1 MRAQSLELIRA
12 GRALQARSGNR
23 MLCGCPRPYP
33 LRACAAMTAVGA
45 ILACVGDA
53 GPPAGAATIDTL
65 SNGTVLVAN
74 TGTGVWEPETRWT
87 LRETCR
93 IGGIDA
99 EGPEQLNE
107 IVGLASDD
115 LGRVYILDRQAQ
127 DIRVFTRDGLFVR
140 TIGRSGAG
148 PGEFQQANGLLFDR
162 RGHLW
167 VVDPGNGRYSMF
179 DTAGVLIDTRPRP
192 ITSYGYVS
200 DARFTTTGALV
211 EHAFRYLGVSAD
223 GRPDAV
229 PVLVRMNVDTALA
242 VIDTIDTPRAGQNEI
257 FEIRREQNGRLVG
270 MMQMLVPYSPTQQS
284 VLDPQGA
291 IWSGRNDEYRIWKID
306 FDGDSVRA
314 VQNVVELIPVTA
326 EERQEEIDR
335 IREAA
340 GEGARQL
347 DFNRIPEFR
356 PAYRKVLVDD
366 LGYLWV
372 WREAQSDSAAFDIFD
387 PEGQLL
393 GVLETG
399 NRIYEYGPIEV
410 RGRMLTAV
418 VRDELDIPSVVCFTI
433 EGRPAATELRN

>member
-1 MRAQSLELIRA
+1 MTQRSMHSIRLL
-12 GRALQARSGNR
+12 RTP
-23 MLCGCPRPYP
+23 PR
-33 LRACAAMTAVGA
+33 LRVFTAMTAVA
-45 ILACVGDA
+45 ALLACVGDA
-53 GPPAGAATIDTL
+53 GPPAGTATIDTL

-74 TGTGVWEPETRWT
+74 TGTGVWEPETQWT

-127 DIRVFTRDGLFVR
+127 DIRVFTRDGSFVR

-148 PGEFQQANGLLFDR
+148 PGEFQRANGILFDP

-167 VVDPGNGRYSMF
+167 VVDPGNARYSMF

-192 ITSYGYVS
+192 ITSYGYLS

-223 GRPDAV
+223 GRPEAV
-229 PVLVRMNVDTALA
+229 PVLVRMNVDTALV
-242 VIDTIDTPRAGQNEI
+242 VIDTIDTPRAGQNEF
-257 FEIRREQNGRLVG
+257 FEVRREQNGRLVG
-270 MMQMLVPYSPTQQS
+270 MMQMRVPYSPTHQTI
-284 VLDPQGA
+284 VDPQGA
-291 IWSGRNDEYRIWKID
+291 MWTSRNDEYRIWKID

-326 EERQEEIDR
+326 EERQQEIDR
-335 IREAA
+335 IGEAA

-347 DFNRIPEFR
+347 DFNRIPEFK

-399 NRIYEYGPIEV
+399 NIIYEYGPIEL
-410 RGRMLTAV
+410 RGRLLTAV

-433 EGRPAATELRN
+433 EGRPAVTELRN